1 MINTS
6 ELDRETLSDLREVRI
21 NMDLPKEE
29 RILDFVRQI
38 KNPYCYKIGKY
49 VVCLRFSENGP
60 PAQEV
65 FSDLVR
71 SKMGI

>member
-21 NMDLPKEE
+21 NMGLPKEE

-60 PAQEV
+60 SAQEV

-71 SKMGI
+71 SKVGI

>member
-1 MINTS
+1 MINPS
-6 ELDRETLSDLREVRI
+6 ELDREALADLREVRI

-60 PAQEV
+60 SAQEV

-71 SKMGI
+71 SKVGI

>member
-60 PAQEV
+60 SAQEV

-71 SKMGI
+71 SKVGI

>member
-6 ELDRETLSDLREVRI
+6 ELDREALADLREVRI

-60 PAQEV
+60 SAQEV

-71 SKMGI
+71 SKVGI